1 MKFRLEI
8 ITNQTR
14 LKGEKNRAIYAIDNH
29 NFDYRSISKSYSWY
43 VLLTE
48 RWMKMFSHGYLLI
61 LLINSPPV
69 TDQFSTYFFQ
79 EGRTYS
85 IFCGEPASPAR
96 ELDSLSIFLLD
107 V

>member
-1 MKFRLEI
+1 MAVSGLENNTTAGAFEISKELQASKEWKEKCTNMKFRLEI

-48 RWMKMFSHGYLLI
+48 RWMK
-61 LLINSPPV
+61 NV
-69 TDQFSTYFFQ
+69 
-79 EGRTYS
+79 
-85 IFCGEPASPAR
+85 
-96 ELDSLSIFLLD
+96 
-107 V
+107 